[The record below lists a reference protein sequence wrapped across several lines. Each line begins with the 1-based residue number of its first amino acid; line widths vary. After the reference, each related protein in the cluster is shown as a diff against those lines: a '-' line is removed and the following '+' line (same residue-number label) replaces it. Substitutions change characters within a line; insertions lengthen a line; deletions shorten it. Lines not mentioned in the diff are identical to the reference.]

1 MERNNVKIPLK
12 LAKFIYKRELK
23 IIMLECEKRSNTCHF
38 TANMSSTADDG
49 NYLRGK
55 ATAYNEMKNFL
66 EKEILK
72 INEVIK

>member
-1 MERNNVKIPLK
+1 MKIPLR

-23 IIMLECEKRSNTCHF
+23 IIMLECEKRSNTCRF
-38 TANMSSTADDG
+38 TANISTTADDG

-55 ATAYNEMKNFL
+55 ATAYDEITDYL

-72 INEVIK
+72 INELIK